1 MKRFQCILNWVKYR
15 SYRTNQ
21 IIYTHMIIGY
31 VQYIYKIIN
40 PEKLKWKG
48 EKKRLSNLSCLLK
61 NKWTCGHKLLVSE
74 RLVIDRSMLSPF
86 SWERLY
92 YQYYQISKALYVSGL
107 KTGYKLKINFYSQN
121 VVIFHQFKAS
131 VLLVTHHN
139 GTWSFLPY
147 TEVWYCRIEIF
158 LWKEE
163 T

>member
-1 MKRFQCILNWVKYR
+1 MKRR
-15 SYRTNQ
+15 
-21 IIYTHMIIGY
+21 
-31 VQYIYKIIN
+31 
-40 PEKLKWKG
+40 
-48 EKKRLSNLSCLLK
+48 KKRLSNLSFLLK

-92 YQYYQISKALYVSGL
+92 HQYYQISKALYVSGL

-139 GTWSFLPY
+139 TQKFGIAELRYFSEKRKPN
-147 TEVWYCRIEIF
+147 YCLHARKFCPIF
-158 LWKEE
+158 N
-163 T
+163 